1 MSNVYVVQDS
11 KGSLC
16 IRSQLQTKPSVHDR
30 RRKENSSRDWYES
43 CDERTKGDGIPP
55 NIERSEFEKSVLMS
69 TSKFLL
75 NDTNED
81 DDRMSNITDIVCEND
96 DERFRKLY
104 NLQGH
109 YSAIQSVTSVFSRV
123 SYHDPTNFF

>member
-1 MSNVYVVQDS
+1 MFMWSKTVKEAYVYEVNFKQ
-11 KGSLC
+11 SLQFMTEGEKKTP
-16 IRSQLQTKPSVHDR
+16 RGTG
-30 RRKENSSRDWYES
+30 NYES

-55 NIERSEFEKSVLMS
+55 NIERSECEKSVLMS